1 MATSTIQQ
9 PTGINMIYPTKTNGS
24 KWTSGTIS
32 IRRRGDVCQI
42 KLDGAVFS
50 AISARETIATV
61 PEGYRPSTETYFL
74 SADGSRSFLI
84 TAGGDLKA
92 NAQSAST
99 VWGTGM
105 YLVA

>member
-1 MATSTIQQ
+1 MATSTIPQQ
-9 PTGINMIYPTKTNGS
+9 SALGMIYPTKVSGS

-32 IRRRGDVCQI
+32 IRRRGDVCQV
-42 KLDGAVFS
+42 KLDGAVLS
-50 AISARETIATV
+50 AISSRETIATV

-74 SADGSRSFLI
+74 SADGSRSYLI
-84 TAGGDLKA
+84 TTGGELKA

-99 VWGTGM
+99 VWGTGT